1 MSVLVQALRQ
11 KMKKM
16 ASLREHGFYYVNG
29 LVAMFYFANRSSKVT
44 YSSSEHRAAIGKVDE
59 DNTMKRSSPA
69 SIRNEIGSS
78 SRQFPTRTIVSM
90 NVIDYHQVSIIVTT
104 IVIIFSL
111 SFKTSADLAS
121 HQQKELVSL
130 IGPSRTI
137 GLTWHNRFQL
147 QKQSRMKIY
156 YTKACCLKSARKDRM
171 HHYRGRLET
180 NLVMESL
187 LILTY

>member
-69 SIRNEIGSS
+69 SIRNEIGSTNS
-78 SRQFPTRTIVSM
+78 
-90 NVIDYHQVSIIVTT
+90 
-104 IVIIFSL
+104 
-111 SFKTSADLAS
+111 
-121 HQQKELVSL
+121 
-130 IGPSRTI
+130 
-137 GLTWHNRFQL
+137 FQL